1 METNWRK
8 VVTDPQEV
16 KIFEALEDK
25 RYDWRTLHALA
36 RKSNLS
42 EDEVRK
48 ILAKYP
54 SLVRRSKTLSKNG
67 KELFTLQSSYFS
79 TLSTWTFTTSGTS
92 TSS

>member
-8 VVTDPQEV
+8 VVSHPQEV

-36 RKSNLS
+36 RESKLS

-48 ILAKYP
+48 ILSKYP
-54 SLVRRSKTLSKNG
+54 SLVRRSMILSKNG
-67 KELFTLQSSYFS
+67 KELFALQSRYFN
-79 TLSTWTFTTSGTS
+79 TLSTWTFTTSGS
-92 TSS
+92 TT